1 MVATLYR
8 PDVALRYAL
17 LSTPLFHQTR
27 KTKLKNYKA
36 DLAFRVRS
44 ELLVAMVLPSSL
56 ADFTL
61 TAS

>member
-1 MVATLYR
+1 MLKEKFSEHET
-8 PDVALRYAL
+8 
-17 LSTPLFHQTR
+17 LFHQTR

-36 DLAFRVRS
+36 DLAFLVRS
-44 ELLVAMVLPSSL
+44 ELLAAMVLPSSL